1 MRRIGNVVIAVF
13 ALFAITVASAAETK
27 ATNAK
32 PAPVRTPVATAAA
45 SDYDSPLVR
54 AAKISYQARLHPKSR
69 VIIDST
75 TLVISRW
82 PSAAVPATAAA
93 AGGPEAQGRS
103 WASGNSGDASAIAA
117 QERSARDQRA
127 AAEQARQTAL
137 RQEQAYMAQQ
147 NDEPYSEVI
156 DDHVTNRLETIPTE
170 MTQKP
175 PM

>member
-1 MRRIGNVVIAVF
+1 MRRIGNVVIAVSAVF
-13 ALFAITVASAAETK
+13 VVSVVSAAETK

-32 PAPVRTPVATAAA
+32 APIAAAAA
-45 SDYDSPLVR
+45 SDNDSPLVR

-69 VIIDST
+69 VVIDST
-75 TLVISRW
+75 TLVVSRW
-82 PSAAVPATAAA
+82 PSAPLAAA
-93 AGGPEAQGRS
+93 AGGAEAQGRS
-103 WASGNSGDASAIAA
+103 WASGNSGDAAAIAA
-117 QERSARDQRA
+117 QERSAREMRA

-147 NDEPYSEVI
+147 DEEPYSEII
-156 DDHVTNRLETIPTE
+156 DDHVTKRLETIPTE

>member
-1 MRRIGNVVIAVF
+1 MRRLGSVVIAVSAVF
-13 ALFAITVASAAETK
+13 VVSVALAAETK

-32 PAPVRTPVATAAA
+32 QAPAPPPVAAAAA
-45 SDYDSPLVR
+45 SAYDSPLVR

-82 PSAAVPATAAA
+82 PSAPASAI
-93 AGGPEAQGRS
+93 AGGPDAQGRS
-103 WASGNSGDASAIAA
+103 WATGNSGDASAIAA
-117 QERSARDQRA
+117 QERSAREMRV

-137 RQEQAYMAQQ
+137 RQEQSYMAQQ

-156 DDHVTNRLETIPTE
+156 DDHVTNRLETIPAE

>member
-1 MRRIGNVVIAVF
+1 MRRIGNVVIAVSAVF
-13 ALFAITVASAAETK
+13 VVSVVSAAETK

-32 PAPVRTPVATAAA
+32 APIAAAAA
-45 SDYDSPLVR
+45 SDNDSPLVR

-69 VIIDST
+69 VVIDST
-75 TLVISRW
+75 TLVVSRW
-82 PSAAVPATAAA
+82 PSAPLATT

-103 WASGNSGDASAIAA
+103 WASGNSGDAAAIAA
-117 QERSARDQRA
+117 QERSAREMRA

-147 NDEPYSEVI
+147 DEEPYSEII
-156 DDHVTNRLETIPTE
+156 DDHVTKRLETIPSE

>member
-1 MRRIGNVVIAVF
+1 MRRIGSVVIAVSAVF
-13 ALFAITVASAAETK
+13 VVSIASAAETK

-32 PAPVRTPVATAAA
+32 AAAPVAAAAA
-45 SDYDSPLVR
+45 SDNDSPLVR

-69 VIIDST
+69 VLIDST
-75 TLVISRW
+75 TLVVSRW
-82 PSAAVPATAAA
+82 PSAPVAAS

-103 WASGNSGDASAIAA
+103 WASGNSGDAAAIAA
-117 QERSARDQRA
+117 QERSAREMRA

-147 NDEPYSEVI
+147 DEEPYSEII
-156 DDHVTNRLETIPTE
+156 DDHVTKRLETIPTE